1 MFDGLFSK
9 LGELIPKYS
18 KFLLSG
24 LENTLIIAFCA
35 FLIGLV
41 IGTLIA
47 AVKVTPKKYLRNKPL
62 KYFLILMEKVGD
74 VYVTV
79 VRGTPI
85 VVQLLLM
92 YFAILAQTGIPALY
106 IAIIVFGMNSG
117 AYMSEII
124 RAGILS
130 IDKGQMEA
138 GRTLGMSYVATMFRI
153 VLPQAIKNII
163 PTMMNE
169 FIALLKETSVA
180 GYITVIDVT
189 MATQRI
195 VAREYQ
201 ALAPYILLAIIYL
214 IIVLI
219 LTALLRVCER
229 RLRKS
234 DRG

>member
-1 MFDGLFSK
+1 MGDIVSK
-9 LGELIPKYS
+9 YGKY
-18 KFLLSG
+18 LLSG
-24 LENTLIIAFCA
+24 LTNTLIIALCA
-35 FLIGLV
+35 FVIGLV
-41 IGTLIA
+41 IGVIIA
-47 AVKVTPKKYLRNKPL
+47 AVKVVPKKYMKNKPL
-62 KYFLILMEKVGD
+62 KYFLLLLEKIGD
-74 VYVTV
+74 MYVTI

-92 YFAILAQTGIPALY
+92 YFAILAKTGIPALY
-106 IAIIVFGMNSG
+106 IAILVFGLNSG

-124 RAGILS
+124 RAGIQS
-130 IDKGQMEA
+130 VDRGQMEA
-138 GRTLGMSYVATMFRI
+138 GRTLGMSYFTTMIKI

-180 GYITVIDVT
+180 GYITVIDIT

-201 ALAPYILLAIIYL
+201 ALVPYILLAMIYL

-219 LTALLRVCER
+219 FTAILKICER
-229 RLRKS
+229 RLSKS
-234 DRG
+234 DKRI

>member
-1 MFDGLFSK
+1 MGDLVSK
-9 LGELIPKYS
+9 YGKY
-18 KFLLSG
+18 LLSG
-24 LENTLIIAFCA
+24 LTNTLIIALCA
-35 FLIGLV
+35 FVIGLV
-41 IGTLIA
+41 IGVIIA
-47 AVKVTPKKYLRNKPL
+47 AFKVVPKKYMKNKPL
-62 KYFLILMEKVGD
+62 KYLLLLFEKIGD
-74 VYVTV
+74 VYVTII
-79 VRGTPI
+79 RGTPI

-92 YFAILAQTGIPALY
+92 YFAILAKTGIPALY
-106 IAIIVFGMNSG
+106 IAILVFGLNSG

-124 RAGILS
+124 RAGIQS
-130 IDKGQMEA
+130 VDRGQMEA
-138 GRTLGMSYVATMFRI
+138 GRTLGMSYFTTMIKI

-201 ALAPYILLAIIYL
+201 ALVPYILLAMIYL

-219 LTALLRVCER
+219 FTAILKICER
-229 RLRKS
+229 RLSKS
-234 DRG
+234 DKRI